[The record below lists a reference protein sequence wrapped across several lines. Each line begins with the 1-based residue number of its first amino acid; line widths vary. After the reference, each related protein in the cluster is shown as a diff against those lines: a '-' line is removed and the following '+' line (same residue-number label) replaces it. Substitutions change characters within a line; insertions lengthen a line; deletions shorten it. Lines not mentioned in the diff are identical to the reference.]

1 MSITFHQ
8 NNQIVHIQNASIS
21 YVMEVT
27 DWKYLVHRYFGP
39 SIRKYRG
46 TGIPQYF
53 KRGYN
58 TEHEC
63 SEEHVSFDDFPFEYP
78 VRGHGDYRI
87 PALSVMQESGTEF
100 TEPVFKSW
108 KVLDGKPEIKGLP
121 STFAAD
127 SRGETLEIMC
137 EDEAAGIRIY
147 LYYSVFEDRGI
158 IARHQKVENIG
169 MQTVKLQNVQS
180 MSLELPAE
188 NYDFLS
194 LYGTHAKEGN
204 RERFSLHHGVQRIE
218 SVRGSSSPQH
228 QPFFALI
235 SEQTTEHSGAVYG
248 FHLVYSGNFL
258 AQAEKDQ
265 FGNVR
270 AQIGMHPDT
279 FCWELKPGDIFETP
293 EAVLNFSPDGLNGM
307 SRNFHWLYQN
317 HLMPSRFKDK
327 VRPVL
332 LNSWE
337 SMYCDVSL
345 EKIEEQSELA
355 RQTGVELFVL
365 DDGWF
370 RKENNT
376 RTSMGDWKCNENKLP
391 GGIRRAAEIIH
402 GKGMQFGL
410 WFEPEAVSEDSEVL
424 QKHPEWALQ
433 IPGYQMV
440 KGRHEYLFDLSRK
453 EVREYLISLLDS
465 YLRNGD
471 IDYIKWDMNRPLTD
485 VNSLVLDKD
494 RKGEISHRYVLGL
507 YEILDTI
514 TKAYPKILIEGCSS
528 GGARFDPGML
538 YYVPQNWTSDN
549 TDAFDRT
556 QIQSGYSL
564 LYPQIAMGAHVS
576 ITPNHQTGR
585 TTSLKT
591 RYQVARP
598 YNLGYELD
606 LTKCSEEE
614 REEIACQIAEHKLE
628 REWIQKG
635 TMCRHEVPNE
645 NYVMWSVVSED
656 KEECAAII
664 FQKFH
669 NPIFSHGR
677 FKMCSLNPD
686 FDYMDQDSQV
696 IYGGDE
702 LMQIG
707 ITVPIIKEDFYVFSF
722 RFTKVDE
729 KNGNKADCE

>member
-8 NNQIVHIQNASIS
+8 DNQVVHIQNAAVS
-21 YVMEVT
+21 YVMEVA
-27 DWKYLVHRYFGP
+27 DRKYLVHRYFGP
-39 SIRKYRG
+39 SIRTYRG
-46 TGIPQYF
+46 TGVPQYF
-53 KRGYN
+53 KRGYS
-58 TEHEC
+58 TEYEG
-63 SEEHVSFDDFPFEYP
+63 STPNASFDDFPFEYP

-87 PALSVMQESGTEF
+87 PALSITQESGIEF
-100 TEPVFKSW
+100 TEPLFKEW
-108 KVLDGKPEIKGLP
+108 NVIEGKPEIAGLP
-121 STFAAD
+121 GTFAAD
-127 SRGETLEIMC
+127 GNVETLEVIC
-137 EDEAAGIRIY
+137 EDEKAGIRIF
-147 LYYSVFEDRGI
+147 LYYSVFEDKGI
-158 IARHQKVENIG
+158 IVRHQKIENTG
-169 MQTVKLQNVQS
+169 KQVVKLQNVQS

-204 RERFSLHHGVQRIE
+204 RSRFPLHDGIQRIE

-228 QPFFALI
+228 QPFFALL
-235 SEQTTEHSGAVYG
+235 SEQTTETTGAVYG

-270 AQIGMHPDT
+270 AQIGIHPET
-279 FCWELKPGDIFETP
+279 FCWELKPGDAFETP
-293 EAVLNFSPDGLNGM
+293 EAVLNYSSDGLNGM

-317 HLMPSRFKDK
+317 HLMPGRFKDK

-345 EKIEEQSELA
+345 EKIEEQAELA
-355 RQTGVELFVL
+355 RQIGVELFVL

-370 RKENNT
+370 RRDNHT
-376 RTSMGDWKCNENKLP
+376 RTSMGDWKCNEDKLP
-391 GGIRRAAEIIH
+391 GGIKRVSEIIH

-410 WFEPEAVSEDSEVL
+410 WFEPEAVSEDSEVF
-424 QKHPEWALQ
+424 QKHRDWVLH
-433 IPGYQMV
+433 IPGYQMI

-453 EVREYLISLLDS
+453 DVRDYLISVLDS
-465 YLRNGD
+465 YLKDGD
-471 IDYIKWDMNRPLTD
+471 IDYVKWDMNRPLTD
-485 VNSLVLDKD
+485 INSLALDRE

-514 TKAYPKILIEGCSS
+514 TKSYPELLIEGCSS

-576 ITPNHQTGR
+576 IAPNHQTGR
-585 TTSLKT
+585 MTSLDT
-591 RYQVARP
+591 RYQVARL

-614 REEIACQIAEHKLE
+614 RAEIACQITEHKLE
-628 REWIQKG
+628 REWIQRG
-635 TMCRHEVPNE
+635 VLYRHEVPNE
-645 NYVMWSVVSED
+645 NYVMWSVVSENQ
-656 KEECAAII
+656 EACVLLL

-669 NPIFSHGR
+669 NPLTSHGR
-677 FKMCSLNPD
+677 FKVCSLNPEY
-686 FDYMDQDSQV
+686 DYMEKNSGK

-707 ITVPIIKEDFYVFSF
+707 LTVPLVKEDFHVFSF
-722 RFTKVDE
+722 NFAKVDINDDNE
-729 KNGNKADCE
+729 TDCE